1 MGGGELVNLRTTE
14 LQLVQALWDGLS
26 QKEVADRLGL
36 RPTQVYERLKVLK
49 RRVGV
54 LSTIGLIRRC
64 VQEGVLIP

>member
-1 MGGGELVNLRTTE
+1 MLRQSE
-14 LQLVQALWDGLS
+14 RQLVQALWDGLS
-26 QKEVADRLGL
+26 QKEAADRLGL

-64 VQEGVLIP
+64 VQEGVLLP